1 MNTNNLIA
9 IYIQFQTSLNSP
21 AGAVKRQVLS
31 KGRCCQKAGAACASL
46 SPGHQKCVLELHQKK
61 QQQGKLMLAGLSLD
75 HPLPCMSCIG
85 STTNPDQLAHNAL
98 QHVNAAACRAQW

>member
-31 KGRCCQKAGAACASL
+31 KGRCCMRKSFSRPPEMCSGTAS
-46 SPGHQKCVLELHQKK
+46 EE
-61 QQQGKLMLAGLSLD
+61 
-75 HPLPCMSCIG
+75 
-85 STTNPDQLAHNAL
+85 
-98 QHVNAAACRAQW
+98 AAAGKVDACWPEP